1 MIWSIK
7 SSASA
12 TTKGTTA
19 MSVRL
24 SSTTSFRRLV
34 TVALA
39 SAGFAGIAT
48 VFAAPAANA
57 STHACSY
64 YETRYADADIS
75 TLSVFQR
82 EHTGWCAVNDAR
94 AQNGVRKLANN
105 RYLRS
110 SSLAHAQRAVTL
122 RWWDLSS
129 SHVDPSQAGTDPSTA
144 IAQRI
149 ANAGYCSNGTAVTN
163 ENTFSAWGNGA
174 LAPTINGA
182 VAWWLSDPPHRA
194 TLLSTQYRSIGF
206 SALPASAFSQDTGG
220 SQAITVVA
228 DFGACN

>member
-1 MIWSIK
+1 
-7 SSASA
+7 
-12 TTKGTTA
+12 
-19 MSVRL
+19 MSLRR
-24 SSTTSFRRLV
+24 SSTTSVRRLIA
-34 TVALA
+34 VAVA
-39 SAGFAGIAT
+39 ATGFAGIAAAS
-48 VFAAPAANA
+48 AAPAANA
-57 STHACSY
+57 STHPCSY
-64 YETRYADADIS
+64 YEGRYADANIS
-75 TLSVFQR
+75 KLSQFQR

-110 SSLAHAQRAVTL
+110 SSLGHAQRAVTL
-122 RWWDLSS
+122 RWWDQSS

-149 ANAGYCSNGTAVTN
+149 ADAGYCSTGTADTN

-206 SALPASAFSQDTGG
+206 SALPASAYSQDTGG
-220 SQAITVVA
+220 AQAITVVA

>member
-1 MIWSIK
+1 
-7 SSASA
+7 
-12 TTKGTTA
+12 
-19 MSVRL
+19 MSLRR

-34 TVALA
+34 AAALA
-39 SAGFAGIAT
+39 AAGFAGIAAAS
-48 VFAAPAANA
+48 AAPAANA
-57 STHACSY
+57 STHPCSY
-64 YETRYADADIS
+64 YEGRYADANIS
-75 TLSVFQR
+75 KLSQFQR

-122 RWWDLSS
+122 RWWDQSS
-129 SHVDPSQAGTDPSTA
+129 SHVDPSQGATDPSTA

-149 ANAGYCSNGTAVTN
+149 ANVGYCSNGTADTN

-206 SALPASAFSQDTGG
+206 SALPASAYSQDTGG
-220 SQAITVVA
+220 AQAITVVA